1 MTVKTP
7 KIDYKKIDGFKS
19 FSDFHK
25 DAIYTVALIK
35 ETYPRL
41 MTKYLILT
49 NNLLNSYK
57 KSSQITTEKDFDIVQ
72 KFIAILKDGHS
83 DYSIDYKKYDKTKY
97 GIFLFKEKESCFR

>member
-19 FSDFHK
+19 FSDSK

-41 MTKYLILT
+41 YDKIPDFDEQSTKFIQKIIT
-49 NNLLNSYK
+49 NNN
-57 KSSQITTEKDFDIVQ
+57 
-72 KFIAILKDGHS
+72 
-83 DYSIDYKKYDKTKY
+83 
-97 GIFLFKEKESCFR
+97 